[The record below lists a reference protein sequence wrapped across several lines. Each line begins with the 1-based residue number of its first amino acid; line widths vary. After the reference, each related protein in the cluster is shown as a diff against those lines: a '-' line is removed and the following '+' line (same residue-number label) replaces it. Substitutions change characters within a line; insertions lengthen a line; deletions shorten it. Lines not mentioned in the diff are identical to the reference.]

1 MGHVRI
7 YALLVDI
14 KGYHYQYHNNDIT
27 TTKRGTLL
35 VNNDITY
42 IYILKFQKRDFL
54 IDNDNSHL
62 VFHKYK
68 AIGKTSHFHIHKLLL
83 TLANA
88 MQFKIL

>member
-14 KGYHYQYHNNDIT
+14 KGYHYQYHIHDIF
-27 TTKRGTLL
+27 
-35 VNNDITY
+35 
-42 IYILKFQKRDFL
+42 KFQKRDFL